1 MSERT
6 TQPAR
11 RAKHLLDP
19 DNPRPRPRGEER
31 RRDEASLNRVRQW
44 VTSVLL
50 VTTVFH
56 FSVGLSLA
64 AYFTADDRTDAKVG
78 LNVIAAIILVAG
90 LAGARVIHRKPPL
103 SAWLLLGVV
112 PAAVGLYLSL
122 R

>member
-1 MSERT
+1 MTEPG
-6 TQPAR
+6 TQPVR
-11 RAKHLLDP
+11 RAKHLIDP
-19 DNPRPRPRGEER
+19 ANPRPRPRGEER

-44 VTSVLL
+44 VMSVLV
-50 VTTVFH
+50 VTTMFH
-56 FSVGLSLA
+56 LSVGLSIA
-64 AYFTADDRTDAKVG
+64 AYFTDHDRTDARVG

-90 LAGARVIHRKPPL
+90 LAGARLIHKKQPV